1 MEPRQQVLIGLGIG
15 ILLLIGGIYRG
26 YRRGRLAVNS
36 RIDYGFVL
44 KLIFTSLAFASTI
57 VSMGLT
63 AVFVLGW
70 GLHTDPPGAPPSPLE
85 AFMPNG
91 YAVQYLIV
99 LVIAGALSVFALA
112 LIAYLDH
119 TNEG

>member
-1 MEPRQQVLIGLGIG
+1 MEPRQPVLLGLGIG

-26 YRRGRLAVNS
+26 YKRGRLTVSS

-44 KLIFTSLAFASTI
+44 KLILISLAFATTI
-57 VSMGLT
+57 VSMALT
-63 AVFVLGW
+63 TVFVLAW
-70 GLHTDPPGAPPSPLE
+70 GLHTDPPGAPPTPLE

-91 YAVQYLIV
+91 YSVHYVIG
-99 LVIAGALSVFALA
+99 LVTAGALSVFALT

-119 TNEG
+119 INAG